1 LKLDSKHID
10 YLIARYL
17 TGEATRSE
25 MQQLEKWMEEA
36 GENKKY
42 FDGIRFAHDKTIAS
56 HRIEKFDVDK
66 GWNSLHK
73 KMQDADNQPKK
84 QAKTVSFN
92 RNVFLRVAA
101 IALILIGVGTVAY
114 YFGTNKIDISEQL
127 SLSAVDSVVSQKMAD
142 NSTIRLNKKGKVTI
156 KKGFGK
162 EHRTVELKGEA
173 FFDVRHDTVPFIV
186 ETEKAFVKDLGT
198 SFNVKADEGS
208 DTVEIFVQSGV
219 VAFYTQYNPGII
231 VNEGEKGFYIK
242 SQDNFYKRTVNE
254 ANIAYA
260 RIFHFNNS
268 RLIDVVT
275 QVNSVYGQY
284 ITLSLGNISN
294 CRITVSFEN
303 ETIENIVNV
312 IAETLGLHVE
322 KIAGGYLLT
331 GEACNNMP

>member
-25 MQQLEKWMEEA
+25 MQQLERWMEEA

-42 FDGIRFAHDKTIAS
+42 FEGIRFAHDKTVAS

-73 KMQDADNQPKK
+73 KMQAADTQPKK
-84 QAKTVSFN
+84 KAKRVFFSSN
-92 RNVFLRVAA
+92 LFLRVAA
-101 IALILIGVGTVAY
+101 VAVILIGIGTVAY
-114 YFGTNKIDISEQL
+114 YYGANKVDISEQL
-127 SLSAVDSVVSQKMAD
+127 SLSAFDSVVCRKMLD
-142 NSTIRLNKKGKVTI
+142 NSIVRLNKNAKIIV

-173 FFDVRHDTVPFIV
+173 FFDVQHDTLPFIV
-186 ETEKAFVKDLGT
+186 QTEKAFVKDLGT

-208 DTVEIFVQSGV
+208 DTVEIYVQSGV

-242 SQDNFYKRTVNE
+242 SQDNFYKRAVNK

-260 RIFHFNNS
+260 RIFHFDNS
-268 RLIDVVT
+268 RLVDVVT
-275 QVNSVYGQY
+275 QINSVYGQY
-284 ITLSLGNISN
+284 ITLSLGNIYN

-303 ETIENIVNV
+303 ETIENIVNI
-312 IAETLGLHVE
+312 IAETLGLRVE
-322 KIAGGYLLT
+322 KVAGGYLLT